1 MKPDTHSKNALRA
14 ELQLLKCARRLEQLS
29 AGRFRSDYG
38 SSLARFDV
46 LANLDLAPEHAIST
60 TQLSRLLI
68 ASKGNI
74 TRLLD
79 RMEADGLIF
88 RRPNARDR
96 RISDVYLSPKGA
108 AQFEEMASAH
118 ERWMDDIFATLSDA
132 ETRELLGL
140 LGKVRE
146 KIDGRLDGQY

>member
-29 AGRFRSDYG
+29 AGRLRADYG

-46 LANLDLAPEHAIST
+46 LANLDLAPDHCIST

-79 RMEADGLIF
+79 RMEADGLIY
-88 RRPNARDR
+88 RRPNGRDR
-96 RISDVYLSPKGA
+96 RISDVYLASKGA
-108 AQFEEMASAH
+108 EQFRQMAVAH
-118 ERWMDDIFATLSDA
+118 EQWMDDIFSALDDA
-132 ETRELLGL
+132 ETRELVTL

-146 KIDGRLDGQY
+146 RIDRGLAD